1 MLDQRFYW
9 GTIRKAIVAF
19 GNMFNNITIERKD
32 AAGNVV
38 QLQRVPLAYSPQ
50 QKFLAKIKQQPDVD
64 NTNFQVI
71 LPRMGFEMVSL
82 DYDPNRKI
90 SPMQQSRTIN
100 SSTTASAQYAPTPY
114 NINVLLYIYAK
125 NQDDGLQI
133 VEQIFPFFNPDF
145 SITVNEIPELG
156 IKRDLQI
163 ILDSVNYNDEY
174 EGGFDKRVTI
184 IWDFNFTVKL
194 NFYGYV
200 DNATLIKE
208 TIQNL
213 YIDNTLAVGTVPV
226 NAEVGTK
233 ITTTIS
239 PADALP
245 TDAYNYITDFDTIYQ
260 GE

>member
-50 QKFLAKIKQQPDVD
+50 QKFLAKIKQQPNVD

-100 SSTTASAQYAPTPY
+100 SSTSASAQYAPTPY

-133 VEQIFPFFNPDF
+133 IEQILPYFNPDYNLT
-145 SITVNEIPELG
+145 IHAIPQLN
-156 IKRDLQI
+156 INNDLPI
-163 ILDSVNYNDEY
+163 ILNSIGFTDDY
-174 EGGFDKRVTI
+174 EGDMTTRRAIMWTLSFI
-184 IWDFNFTVKL
+184 MKL
-194 NFYGYV
+194 NFYG
-200 DNATLIKE
+200 
-208 TIQNL
+208 
-213 YIDNTLAVGTVPV
+213 PV
-226 NAEVGTK
+226 NKQGIINKVTTNTFRDVALSSQQSRIIVEGTGDLAN
-233 ITTTIS
+233 TI
-239 PADALP
+239 PAGNVTYLS
-245 TDAYNYITDFDTIYQ
+245 TFEDF
-260 GE
+260 

>member
-9 GTIRKAIVAF
+9 GTIRKSIVAF

-32 AAGNVV
+32 DAGNVV

-50 QKFLAKIKQQPDVD
+50 QKFLAKIKQRPDVD

-133 VEQIFPFFNPDF
+133 IEQILPYFNPDYNLT
-145 SITVNEIPELG
+145 INAIPELS
-156 IKRDLQI
+156 INNDLPI
-163 ILDSVNYNDEY
+163 ILNSIGFVDDY
-174 EGGFDKRVTI
+174 EGDMTTRRAIMWTLSFVM
-184 IWDFNFTVKL
+184 KL
-194 NFYGYV
+194 NFYGPV
-200 DNATLIKE
+200 SKQGIINRVTTNTFRDAALTSQQSRIIVQGTGDLAN
-208 TIQNL
+208 TIPDGNVTYL
-213 YIDNTLAVGTVPV
+213 STF
-226 NAEVGTK
+226 E
-233 ITTTIS
+233 
-239 PADALP
+239 
-245 TDAYNYITDFDTIYQ
+245 DF
-260 GE
+260 

>member
-9 GTIRKAIVAF
+9 GTIRKSIVAF

-32 AAGNVV
+32 ADGNVV

-50 QKFLAKIKQQPDVD
+50 QKFLAKIKQQPNVD

-100 SSTTASAQYAPTPY
+100 SSTSASAQYAPTPY

-133 VEQIFPFFNPDF
+133 IEQILPYFNPDYNLT
-145 SITVNEIPELG
+145 IHAIPQLN
-156 IKRDLQI
+156 INNDLPI
-163 ILDSVNYNDEY
+163 ILNSIGFVDDY
-174 EGGFDKRVTI
+174 EGDMTTRRAIMWTLSFI
-184 IWDFNFTVKL
+184 MKL
-194 NFYGYV
+194 NFYG
-200 DNATLIKE
+200 
-208 TIQNL
+208 
-213 YIDNTLAVGTVPV
+213 PV
-226 NAEVGTK
+226 NKQGIINKVTTNTFRDAALSSQQSRIIVEGTGDLAN
-233 ITTTIS
+233 TI
-239 PADALP
+239 PAGNVTYLS
-245 TDAYNYITDFDTIYQ
+245 TFEDF
-260 GE
+260 

>member
-32 AAGNVV
+32 AEGNVV

-50 QKFLAKIKQQPDVD
+50 QKFLAKIKQQPNVD

-100 SSTTASAQYAPTPY
+100 SSTSASAQYAPTPY

-133 VEQIFPFFNPDF
+133 IEQILPYFNPDYNLT
-145 SITVNEIPELG
+145 IHAIPQLN
-156 IKRDLQI
+156 INNDLPI
-163 ILDSVNYNDEY
+163 ILNSIGFVDDY
-174 EGGFDKRVTI
+174 EGDMTTRRAILWTLSFI
-184 IWDFNFTVKL
+184 MKL
-194 NFYGYV
+194 NFYG
-200 DNATLIKE
+200 
-208 TIQNL
+208 
-213 YIDNTLAVGTVPV
+213 PV
-226 NAEVGTK
+226 NKQGIINKVTTNTFRDAALSSQQSRIIVEGTGDLAN
-233 ITTTIS
+233 TI
-239 PADALP
+239 PAGNVTYLSSFE
-245 TDAYNYITDFDTIYQ
+245 DF
-260 GE
+260 

>member
-133 VEQIFPFFNPDF
+133 IEQILPYFNPDYNLT
-145 SITVNEIPELG
+145 IHAIPELS
-156 IKRDLQI
+156 INNDLPI
-163 ILDSVNYNDEY
+163 ILTSIGFVDDY
-174 EGGFDKRVTI
+174 EGDMTTRRAIMWTLSFVM
-184 IWDFNFTVKL
+184 KL
-194 NFYGYV
+194 NFYGPV
-200 DNATLIKE
+200 SKQGIINRVTTNTFRDAALTSQQSRIIVQGTGDLAN
-208 TIQNL
+208 TIPDGNVTYL
-213 YIDNTLAVGTVPV
+213 STF
-226 NAEVGTK
+226 E
-233 ITTTIS
+233 
-239 PADALP
+239 
-245 TDAYNYITDFDTIYQ
+245 DF
-260 GE
+260 

>member
-50 QKFLAKIKQQPDVD
+50 QKFLAKIKQQPNVD

-133 VEQIFPFFNPDF
+133 IEQILPYFNPDYNLT
-145 SITVNEIPELG
+145 IHAIPELS
-156 IKRDLQI
+156 INNDLPI
-163 ILDSVNYNDEY
+163 ILTSIGFVDDY
-174 EGGFDKRVTI
+174 EGDMTTRRAIMWTLSFI
-184 IWDFNFTVKL
+184 MKL
-194 NFYGYV
+194 NFYGPV
-200 DNATLIKE
+200 SKQGIINRVTTNTFRDAALTSQQSRIIVQGTGDLAN
-208 TIQNL
+208 TIPDGNVTYL
-213 YIDNTLAVGTVPV
+213 STF
-226 NAEVGTK
+226 E
-233 ITTTIS
+233 
-239 PADALP
+239 
-245 TDAYNYITDFDTIYQ
+245 DF
-260 GE
+260 